1 MTTDYDEKG
10 KFFTEIIPKEN
21 IPVIIQTATNRIE
34 GLFHARYDNRLKD
47 ELNSE
52 VDEQFMAITDA
63 VVYDSDGDE
72 LYTSNFLA
80 LNRDTII
87 WLIPQNEEDGEKE
100 QGDQE

>member
-21 IPVIIQTATNRIE
+21 IPVIIQTTTNRIE

-47 ELNSE
+47 ELNNE
-52 VDEQFMAITDA
+52 ADEQFMAITDA
-63 VVYDSDGDE
+63 VVYDADGNE